1 MAGNDSPRRESKY
14 IKFRRIICPPNNDS
28 FTPLLKFSIER
39 FNWLN
44 NHWYNSFYE
53 FRTTSNSCLQLATWN
68 TLSCKVFPLI
78 AILTALIPMLSLV
91 LEEYFCRTGKVT
103 LVRMACYLMGS
114 AIGTAFLLM
123 ILILFTYPDAAPAM
137 NALYF
142 LGDSQCK
149 QDINNPN
156 HRYPVD
162 WNGILAILLVFS
174 IIYPLPISC
183 FFACYRKMDPYF
195 YLLKLLLPSSLLNS
209 SGILALRVI
218 ITFVVTFEY
227 SRLAFV
233 LCLISLTVVESAI
246 KVLNSLKRSHMFLH
260 NIKIYTQIHV
270 IFKILHCPLKAEGLL
285 AIGGSQFYLPPE
297 AILIIIGWDKLP
309 IPLTAMFTM
318 LFFLNVLVVFMYSK
332 SAAKLG
338 DTSRELIFS
347 SLQNLR
353 KSPRG
358 KEWSLK
364 LMSKVWSGKDRIRM
378 YYGNG
383 RSLEFQQHSPVEY
396 LFVLLNN
403 IANLL
408 MLFEV

>member
-1 MAGNDSPRRESKY
+1 MEGNDSPRRESKC
-14 IKFRRIICPPNNDS
+14 IKFHRIICPPNNAS

-53 FRTTSNSCLQLATWN
+53 FRITSNSCLQLATWK
-68 TLSCKVFPLI
+68 TVSCKVFPLT

-91 LEEYFCRTGKVT
+91 LEEYFYRTGKVT

-114 AIGTAFLLM
+114 AIGIAFLLM
-123 ILILFTYPDAAPAM
+123 ILILFIYPDAAPAM
-137 NALYF
+137 NALYI
-142 LGDSQCK
+142 LCDSQCK
-149 QDINNPN
+149 PDIDNSN

-162 WNGILAILLVFS
+162 WNGILAILL
-174 IIYPLPISC
+174 
-183 FFACYRKMDPYF
+183 
-195 YLLKLLLPSSLLNS
+195 LLLPSSLLNS
-209 SGILALRVI
+209 FGILALRVM

-246 KVLNSLKRSHMFLH
+246 KVLNSLKRSHMVLQ
-260 NIKIYTQIHV
+260 NIKIYTQIQV
-270 IFKILHCPLKAEGLL
+270 IFKILHCPLKTEGLL
-285 AIGGSQFYLPPE
+285 AIGGSQFYLSPE

-309 IPLTAMFTM
+309 IPLTAMFAM

-347 SLQNLR
+347 SLQDLR

-364 LMSKVWSGKDRIRM
+364 LMSKMWSGKDRIKM

-396 LFVLLNN
+396 LYVLLNN